1 MTDKSLLKNLE
12 NLQIDYKT
20 DFDITNKS
28 TMKIHSKTELFITP
42 KNFLQLKNAI
52 EICKKQNFQYFI
64 LGGGSNTIFPDT
76 KFNGAII
83 TTEQLNKIQ
92 IINQNP
98 LLLNCSCGTPA
109 ATLVNFCTQ
118 NAISGL
124 EEFAGL
130 PGTIGGAIYMNARCF
145 EKSISEKIY
154 ETEHLEFSGES
165 SQIIKNPY
173 NPTQWAY
180 KKSPFQ
186 NNSVKNPQKI
196 ILSATFSLQQ
206 ISHEKIPLI
215 QQKCKFYINE
225 RVSKGHFN
233 YPSAGSVFKNNRDFK
248 KPSGKLIEE
257 TGLKGSICGGA
268 EIASFHANFIINKNN
283 ATANDI
289 KSLVKLAQNAVSK
302 KFGFNLEPEILFLE

>member
-1 MTDKSLLKNLE
+1 MTDKNLLKDFE
-12 NLQIDYKT
+12 NLQINYKT

-28 TMKIHSKTELFITP
+28 TMKIHSKTKIFITP
-42 KNFLQLKNAI
+42 QNFLQLKNAI
-52 EICKKQNFQYFI
+52 EICKKQDIQYFI

-83 TTEQLNKIQ
+83 TTEKLNKIQ

-98 LLLNCSCGTPA
+98 LLLNCSCGTPV
-109 ATLVNFCTQ
+109 ATLINFCTQ

-154 ETEHLEFSGES
+154 ETEHLEFSENS

-173 NPTQWAY
+173 NPIQWAY

-196 ILSATFSLQQ
+196 ILSATFLLQQ
-206 ISHEKIPLI
+206 TSCEKIPLI

-233 YPSAGSVFKNNRDFK
+233 YPSAGSVFKNNRNFK
-248 KPSGKLIEE
+248 KTTGKLIEE
-257 TGLKGSICGGA
+257 TGLKGSTCGGA
-268 EIASFHANFIINKNN
+268 EIAAFHANFIINKNN

-289 KSLVKLAQNAVSK
+289 KNLVKLAQNAVSK